1 MGGSVALMSAATLPG
16 VDAAVDLSGPVEWEG
31 MDVVRRGRALDVPV
45 LVAMATSEGPEE
57 AAGAQEI
64 VANAPAGSDL
74 LTPETGHGYVLLND
88 SEGAVLPLG
97 ADVLRWIKRHA

>member
-1 MGGSVALMSAATLPG
+1 MPPWTSR
-16 VDAAVDLSGPVEWEG
+16 DRWSGTAWTSCAE
-31 MDVVRRGRALDVPV
+31 GRALDVPV

-64 VANAPAGSDL
+64 VANAPGGSAL
-74 LTPETGHGYVLLND
+74 LTPDTGHGYVLLND
-88 SEGAVLPLG
+88 SDGAVLPLA